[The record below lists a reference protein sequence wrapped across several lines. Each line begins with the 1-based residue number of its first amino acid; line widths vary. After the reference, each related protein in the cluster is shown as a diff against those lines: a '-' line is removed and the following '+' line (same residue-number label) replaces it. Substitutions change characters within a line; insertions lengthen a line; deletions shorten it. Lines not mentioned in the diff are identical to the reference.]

1 MTYTQLMQTRTRTRL
16 SPENRKKQIL
26 EAARNLIIVDG
37 IQSFTM
43 DSLAKAAG
51 ITTPLVYNYFANR
64 AELLQELLKQEYT
77 AFSARV
83 RSEVEAA
90 TSFEEIVRAF
100 ISSNF
105 DHFAPGNILPLLQSQ
120 PEVAVVIAEQQ
131 KRSSNQTAR
140 FLVKLTAKSFQL
152 TRAEAELVTSMS
164 SGASIAA
171 AQFAANREVT
181 RDETID
187 TVLTY
192 VIAGLGAVALAKRN

>member
-1 MTYTQLMQTRTRTRL
+1 MQTRTRTRL

-26 EAARNLIIVDG
+26 EAARNLIIVNG

-43 DSLAKAAG
+43 DSLAAAAG

-64 AELLQELLKQEYT
+64 PELLQSLLKQEYA
-77 AFSARV
+77 AFSERTQ
-83 RSEVEAA
+83 SEVESA
-90 TSFEEIVRAF
+90 TGFEEVVRAF

-105 DHFAPGNILPLLQSQ
+105 DHFAPGSILPILQSQ
-120 PEVAVVIAEQQ
+120 PEVVVVIAEQQ
-131 KRSSNQTAR
+131 KRSSNQSAN

-152 TRAEAELVTSMS
+152 TRADAELVMSMS

-171 AQFAANREVT
+171 AQYAANHAVT

-187 TVLTY
+187 KVLAY
-192 VIAGLGAVALAKRN
+192 VVAGLDAVASIKEKTQTKI